1 MGLLRLEGL
10 EFENK
15 LCFGLKFDRMKC
27 QVSGCIS
34 SCLLQPTEEEMFC
47 CRNKYIKLLMQR
59 CFLDEDAYIFFGSYL
74 IQTARIKRKGEKKK
88 AKKEEKKEKEFG
100 K

>member
-1 MGLLRLEGL
+1 
-10 EFENK
+10 
-15 LCFGLKFDRMKC
+15 
-27 QVSGCIS
+27 
-34 SCLLQPTEEEMFC
+34 
-47 CRNKYIKLLMQR
+47 MQR

-100 K
+100 KWLIHNIV